1 MLIYKFDNDN
11 TDVSIQIKLLNNSFV
26 ATWKDYVTRTSKRI
40 PHLVW
45 SFHPHHVT
53 QQLAT
58 NVNYKIFILNLLKS
72 FILLGKHYQIDYNKE
87 IVELKSLLID
97 YSNLTQQHLNN
108 WHRHF
113 TSLAKSL
120 NPFVSTTTF
129 TDTPT
134 DKIHHAIH
142 ELNNN
147 SHLLE
152 TLTYPNL
159 SRINKLVPNQ
169 MYYGLHASSTRH
181 LEDNEAI
188 WGTETVE
195 YIKEEFDFNNSS
207 YNHTVWI
214 TDDILGKDHFK
225 CWFEEDDPSN
235 DDIGGN
241 TLMTPNITL
250 DPNRVFQKTIENSE
264 FQKFVTNSNKK
275 LNRYPLGDIENI
287 DEIDWNKITNFKL
300 KSIELDGD
308 ILWKSE

>member
-1 MLIYKFDNDN
+1 MLIYKFNNDN
-11 TDVSIQIKLLNNSFV
+11 TDVYIQIKLLNNSFV
-26 ATWKDYVTRTSKRI
+26 SNWKDYVTRTSKRI
-40 PHLVW
+40 PYLVW

-53 QQLAT
+53 QQLAN
-58 NVNYKIFILNLLKS
+58 NVNYKFFIFNLLKS
-72 FILLGKHYQIDYNKE
+72 FILLGKHYRIDYSAE
-87 IVELKSLLID
+87 IIELKSLLID
-97 YSNLTQQHLNN
+97 YSNLTQHHLNR

-120 NPFVSTTTF
+120 NPFVSSTTF
-129 TDTPT
+129 TDTPI

-152 TLTYPNL
+152 TLTYPKL

-169 MYYGLHASSTRH
+169 MYYGLHAASTIH

-195 YIKEEFDFNNSS
+195 YITEEFDFNNSS

-235 DDIGGN
+235 DDIEGN
-241 TLMTPNITL
+241 TLMTPNITF
-250 DPNRVFQKTIENSE
+250 DPNKVFTKTIEDPE
-264 FQKFVTNSNKK
+264 FQQFVINSNKK
-275 LNRYPLGDIENI
+275 LNRYPLGDIVNV
-287 DEIDWNKITNFKL
+287 DEIDWNNITNLKL
-300 KSIELDGD
+300 KSIELDGS
-308 ILWKSE
+308 ILWKYE